1 MYWTTASTSVSS
13 VAAGTLELPG
23 LHTTVA
29 ALGRSLVGFLQ
40 ALLLVVLSV
49 LRPAAAAAAAG
60 AFVDP
65 DSGPCVSPVPAFN
78 GRHTTKT

>member
-1 MYWTTASTSVSS
+1 M
-13 VAAGTLELPG
+13 AAGTLEFPG

-40 ALLLVVLSV
+40 ALPLVLSV
-49 LRPAAAAAAAG
+49 LRLAAAAG

-65 DSGPCVSPVPAFN
+65 DSGPYVSPVPAFN
-78 GRHTTKT
+78 GGHTTKT